1 MVSAKPHAGVT
12 NGWSCSHIRPPIV
25 EKVIVTMWFERFDV
39 AANVRRMILMSDTAL
54 HRNY

>member
-25 EKVIVTMWFERFDV
+25 EKVIVTVWFERFDV